1 MRPLKSAVTVPKL
14 ELSAATLAVKI
25 NRVVMKELEG
35 RMKFDTVTYWTDSM
49 IVCKYIAND
58 VRRFV
63 TSEKSE
69 PSQWRHIQSELN
81 PADYASR
88 GIKPPEAEKLDRWS
102 RGPEFLWKDV
112 AEWPTQPP
120 EVLDDLLDNDEG
132 VKKTTSVGATT
143 VRADFWD
150 RLFYT
155 YTTWKRLRRV
165 VAWLLRVIHTPVE
178 SGPQLKR
185 NRISGLRPEP

>member
-1 MRPLKSAVTVPKL
+1 
-14 ELSAATLAVKI
+14 
-25 NRVVMKELEG
+25 MKELEG
-35 RMKFDTVTYWTDSM
+35 RMKFDTVIYWTDSM

-63 TSEKSE
+63 TFAANRVAVIREESE
-69 PSQWRHIQSELN
+69 PSQWRHIRSELN

-120 EVLDDLLDNDEG
+120 EVLDDLLDNDER

-150 RLFYT
+150 RLFYR
-155 YTTWKRLRRV
+155 YSTWERLRRV
-165 VAWLLRVIHTPVE
+165 VAGYSESAIH
-178 SGPQLKR
+178 QL
-185 NRISGLRPEP
+185 SLDPS